1 MIGLKQ
7 HKLLCSTV
15 TWKEYIWFFKLS
27 LCRNKSF
34 VRCMLAVCIFAKT
47 TERKI
52 SIFVRRY
59 NQRLHYQTKTEDN
72 FLLQNSLFDSKRE
85 ISSVT
90 LAYLLSFLIKIVM
103 EIQFLQV
110 LWGNQWSICTP
121 ETLPGHSSATWHK
134 RTEHLPN
141 SLVRSVRMEVRNL
154 ILPQFR
160 LCHIT
165 ASKSQSDRIGCNF
178 RFCKWDGVSY
188 HFVIWT

>member
-1 MIGLKQ
+1 
-7 HKLLCSTV
+7 
-15 TWKEYIWFFKLS
+15 
-27 LCRNKSF
+27 
-34 VRCMLAVCIFAKT
+34 MLAVCIFAKT

-110 LWGNQWSICTP
+110 LWGNQ
-121 ETLPGHSSATWHK
+121 
-134 RTEHLPN
+134 
-141 SLVRSVRMEVRNL
+141 
-154 ILPQFR
+154 
-160 LCHIT
+160 
-165 ASKSQSDRIGCNF
+165 
-178 RFCKWDGVSY
+178 
-188 HFVIWT
+188 

>member
-1 MIGLKQ
+1 MEGTHLIFQTIL
-7 HKLLCSTV
+7 
-15 TWKEYIWFFKLS
+15 Y
-27 LCRNKSF
+27 RNKSF

-47 TERKI
+47 AEQKI
-52 SIFVRRY
+52 SLFFRIY
-59 NQRLHYQTKTEDN
+59 NQRLRYQTKTEDN
-72 FLLQNSLFDSKRE
+72 FLLQNSLFHSKSE

-90 LAYLLSFLIKIVM
+90 LAYLQSFLIKIVM
-103 EIQFLQV
+103 EIQFLQA

-121 ETLPGHSSATWHK
+121 EILPGHSSTTWH
-134 RTEHLPN
+134 RGTDHLSN
-141 SLVRSVRMEVRNL
+141 SLARSFRMEVRNL

-165 ASKSQSDRIGCNF
+165 ASKSQSVRIGCNF